1 MSISWKKYHERCA
14 RERLQ
19 GKRGATA
26 SDIVKDILRGRGAEG
41 ATQEMLVRAV
51 SMSTGIIADEVMAH
65 WDDIEKALNSD
76 PDYQRQRDGRWRR
89 KSRGSSRR
97 MNLR

>member
-19 GKRGATA
+19 GGRGATA
-26 SDIVKDILRGRGAEG
+26 SDIVKDVLRGRGAEG
-41 ATQEMLVRAV
+41 ATQEMLARAV
-51 SMSTGIIADEVMAH
+51 SMSTGIIADEVVKH
-65 WDDIEKALNSD
+65 WDTIEQALSQDSD
-76 PDYQRQRDGRWRR
+76 FQKRRDGRWCI
-89 KSRGSSRR
+89 KARGRSRR